1 MYLIDP
7 LKDSRWSRLVE
18 QHPAACSFHTV
29 GWLRALA
36 DTYGYSPV
44 AITSSSPDSEHL
56 SDGLPFCHVKSIF
69 TGNRVVSLPFS
80 DHCDPIGCTTH
91 FEFAT
96 EHLRSRDEKFVEFR
110 PLSQVPQSTGP
121 AQASSTFWRHWLDL
135 SPSIEKIFSGLH
147 KDSVQRKIRRAERE
161 GLRYEE
167 SRSAEIL
174 SKFYGLLLRTRRRH
188 GIPPQP
194 IQWFRNLLECM
205 GECITVR
212 MALKDS
218 VPVASILSLKHRNSV
233 IYKYGC
239 SDDRYHAMG
248 GMPFLFWRLIEDAK
262 SQGIP
267 VLDFGRS
274 DLDNAGLIR
283 FKDQWGT
290 QKAGLTYYRLP
301 LAEPRRAGK
310 LTFARATA
318 KQIIAHLPDSMLQI
332 TGKLLYR
339 HIG

>member
-1 MYLIDP
+1 
-7 LKDSRWSRLVE
+7 
-18 QHPAACSFHTV
+18 
-29 GWLRALA
+29 
-36 DTYGYSPV
+36 
-44 AITSSSPDSEHL
+44 
-56 SDGLPFCHVKSIF
+56 
-69 TGNRVVSLPFS
+69 
-80 DHCDPIGCTTH
+80 
-91 FEFAT
+91 
-96 EHLRSRDEKFVEFR
+96 
-110 PLSQVPQSTGP
+110 
-121 AQASSTFWRHWLDL
+121 
-135 SPSIEKIFSGLH
+135 
-147 KDSVQRKIRRAERE
+147 
-161 GLRYEE
+161 
-167 SRSAEIL
+167 
-174 SKFYGLLLRTRRRH
+174 
-188 GIPPQP
+188 
-194 IQWFRNLLECM
+194 M
-205 GECITVR
+205 GESITVR

-290 QKAGLTYYRLP
+290 QKAELTYYRLP
-301 LAEPRRAGK
+301 LAEAQKAGK
-310 LTFARATA
+310 LTFARAAA
-318 KQIIAHLPDSMLQI
+318 KQIIAHLPDSMLQV